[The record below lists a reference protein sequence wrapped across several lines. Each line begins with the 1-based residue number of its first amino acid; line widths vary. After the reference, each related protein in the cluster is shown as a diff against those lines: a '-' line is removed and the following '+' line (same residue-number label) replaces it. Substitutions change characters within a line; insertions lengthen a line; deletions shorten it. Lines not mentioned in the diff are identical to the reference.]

1 MIIKKDK
8 NNYGGELMKI
18 TKSQLKQIIKEELR
32 SVIQET
38 GAPGDQGPRQVV
50 PGVRHQ
56 YQAKLHR
63 LQNALTN
70 STLDL
75 YNLYVD
81 TYSNDPALAGLPED
95 QIKKMAEEAVMAT
108 VEGIIEKQGN
118 ISGQSDD
125 DLARQGYEEFVA
137 DHGPEPGPVK
147 DVVDTIYRTKKLY
160 DDVSR

>member
-1 MIIKKDK
+1 
-8 NNYGGELMKI
+8 MKL
-18 TKSQLKQIIKEELR
+18 TKSQLQRIIKEELR

-38 GAPGDQGPRQVV
+38 GAPGDQGPRQVD
-50 PGVRHQ
+50 PGGRHQ

-70 STLDL
+70 PTLDL
-75 YNLYVD
+75 YNFYVD
-81 TYSNDPALAGLPED
+81 AYSDPDSDWGWTED